1 MKHKKGVIITC
12 AIFAVL
18 GLAFAVFAIGAA
30 FKVGFVLNIEWA
42 IIKDWEWEKFN
53 IMLWSIIGLAVC
65 VIVII
70 AVLLASDEKSKKQVV
85 RQRKVQQ
92 I

>member
-1 MKHKKGVIITC
+1 MKIKKGVIISC

-30 FKVGFVLNIEWA
+30 FKAGFVLDIEWA

-53 IMLWSIIGLAVC
+53 IMLWSIIGLVVC
-65 VIVII
+65 IIVII
-70 AVLLASDEKSKKQVV
+70 SILLGSDNKSKKQVV